1 MIDYILAE
9 VNLSVSHHDR
19 TMTYASVHSTAMT
32 PSVSLCVR
40 EPMPVLNDSTELPS
54 SCSRNLQAVQV
65 RPGAEERLR
74 RVSEGLRG
82 TQDRSRPNHG
92 RKSQTDYHSAR
103 RSLIR
108 YIQNSPY
115 AEVRAVV
122 DTHDDPNMPASTFRS
137 WVIGTLIVVASQLTN
152 QFFTSSHRNIG
163 IGSNVAQFLCVL
175 PALIH
180 HEQQPTI
187 YHG

>member
-1 MIDYILAE
+1 VTD
-9 VNLSVSHHDR
+9 
-19 TMTYASVHSTAMT
+19 ASVNSTITT
-32 PSVSLCVR
+32 PSVSLCIQ
-40 EPMPVLNDSTELPS
+40 ESTPVLNDSTELPS
-54 SCSRNLQAVQV
+54 SCSRNLQTVQV

-82 TQDRSRPNHG
+82 TEDRSRPNHG

-137 WVIGTLIVVASQLTN
+137 WVIGTLFVVASQSTYLSFN
-152 QFFTSSHRNIG
+152 NPYLGIG
-163 IGSNVAQFLCVL
+163 IGSNVPQLLCVL
-175 PALIH
+175 SAPS
-180 HEQQPTI
+180 TTNSD
-187 YHG
+187 